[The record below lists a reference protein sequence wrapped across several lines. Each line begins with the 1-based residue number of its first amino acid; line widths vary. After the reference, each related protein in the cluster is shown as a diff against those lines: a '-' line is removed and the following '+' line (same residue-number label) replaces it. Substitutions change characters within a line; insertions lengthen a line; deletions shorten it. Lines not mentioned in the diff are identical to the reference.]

1 MTGTYRSQV
10 RTHGLCSAGYNQIR
24 ISNVASMKI
33 SDELRNKLA
42 VLQSLRREAVATDNP
57 ITANRLRMNFREE
70 SCRFLDYLESEI
82 G

>member
-1 MTGTYRSQV
+1 M
-10 RTHGLCSAGYNQIR
+10 
-24 ISNVASMKI
+24 ASI
-33 SDELRNKLA
+33 ELSDELRNKLA

-82 G
+82 ARADAG